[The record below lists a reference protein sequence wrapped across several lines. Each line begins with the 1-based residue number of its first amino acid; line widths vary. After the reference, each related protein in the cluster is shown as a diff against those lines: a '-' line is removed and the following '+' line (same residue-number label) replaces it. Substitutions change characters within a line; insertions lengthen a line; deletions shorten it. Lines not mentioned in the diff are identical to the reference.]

1 MAGSWEFALDPEGAL
16 SAGAKFEDSIRLPGT
31 TDLAGKGNEPSETV
45 VTVRLSR
52 RHSYVGK
59 AWYRKR
65 ITIPA
70 AWSRKDV
77 ILFLERTKATTLF
90 LDGKKIGSENNISTP
105 QEYNLGHLKPGFHTI
120 EIMVDN
126 SGGVPDGVIRSSHM
140 YSEDTQTNRED

>member
-70 AWSRKDV
+70 ALWTGGTV
-77 ILFLERTKATTLF
+77 LILIGLNILFKF
-90 LDGKKIGSENNISTP
+90 I
-105 QEYNLGHLKPGFHTI
+105 
-120 EIMVDN
+120 
-126 SGGVPDGVIRSSHM
+126 
-140 YSEDTQTNRED
+140 